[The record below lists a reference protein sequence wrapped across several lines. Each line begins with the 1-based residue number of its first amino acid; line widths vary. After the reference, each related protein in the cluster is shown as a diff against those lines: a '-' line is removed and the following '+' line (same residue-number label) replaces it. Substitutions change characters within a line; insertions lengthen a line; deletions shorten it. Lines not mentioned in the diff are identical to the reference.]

1 MGMAAMKPIPG
12 LEGVRATDEFL
23 VFEVQS
29 FTDPAKTY
37 RVDLS
42 MWWGSGACSCEQ
54 FQCRI
59 QPRLGSG
66 DWTEPTTCKHLQAVY
81 RYLACQV
88 SRRAIEQR
96 QQANKRYDAS
106 EPDL

>member
-1 MGMAAMKPIPG
+1 MKPIPG
-12 LEGVRATDEFL
+12 FEGVRATDEFL

-29 FTDPAKTY
+29 FTDPLITY

-42 MWWGSGACSCEQ
+42 LWWGSGACSCEQ

-59 QPRLGSG
+59 QPRLGAG